1 MLQMVDK
8 KIIEK
13 IGELVG
19 EGVRY
24 VEEMKRHLNVFVKD
38 DLFRGKQ
45 QPERSNRRYFPK
57 GRTIKNHMYNATIK
71 SRLSAIDQDNVEEMI
86 SLWKNEE
93 RRAGDKFYFRPY
105 NEGSADVPT
114 STDEDHDIDDCEDV
128 IEDEQIVTKAKRQD
142 GRLLFIHQTAWQSR
156 LLARYGQDL
165 SFLDATYKTTKYSL
179 PLFFVAVKTN
189 VDYAIVG
196 SFIVQDETTESITE
210 ALSIIRQW
218 NPQWKPR
225 YFMTDLCEEE
235 INSIES
241 VFPGKFN
248 IQKTLV
254 IFEKLVR

>member
-19 EGVRY
+19 EGMRY

-93 RRAGDKFYFRPY
+93 RRAGDKFYLRPY

-142 GRLLFIHQTAWQSR
+142 GRLLFIPQTAWQSR

-179 PLFFVAVKTN
+179 PLDSQRGLCHCRLFYCAGRNNGEHHRSTFHHSTM
-189 VDYAIVG
+189 
-196 SFIVQDETTESITE
+196 ES
-210 ALSIIRQW
+210 
-218 NPQWKPR
+218 
-225 YFMTDLCEEE
+225 
-235 INSIES
+235 SIEAS
-241 VFPGKFN
+241 LFYDWPVRRRNKFHRVSFP
-248 IQKTLV
+248 
-254 IFEKLVR
+254 R